1 MNPKEFVHN
10 TAYSVKLP
18 YKAGLSLKTFCL
30 MSIKSDGEIQRNKHF
45 EPKKK
50 DGFFHIFDQNKI
62 SRVRLLSLHGG
73 SPEVTL
79 IVSLTT
85 FRNIQ
90 SATNCS

>member
-30 MSIKSDGEIQRNKHF
+30 MPIKSDGEIQRNKHF
-45 EPKKK
+45 EPKK

-62 SRVRLLSLHGG
+62 SRVPLLSLHGG